1 MKTATLDHTSRGRGD
16 RTGEL
21 RLDPDSLLVD
31 LVPTRTSECG
41 AMNESASNGCD
52 GPRLTPRRPP
62 GRLNRK
68 VRAFAG
74 EIGRLHEQGYTFEAI
89 REALADVG
97 VVVSKSTVHREVA
110 RLRPLSRPEAT
121 LDAAS
126 LPG

>member
-1 MKTATLDHTSRGRGD
+1 
-16 RTGEL
+16 
-21 RLDPDSLLVD
+21 
-31 LVPTRTSECG
+31 
-41 AMNESASNGCD
+41 
-52 GPRLTPRRPP
+52 
-62 GRLNRK
+62 
-68 VRAFAG
+68 
-74 EIGRLHEQGYTFEAI
+74 LHEQGYTFEAI